1 MNTTYN
7 ITDITDNH
15 VILEGVVYNLQEFS
29 KVHPGGSNILN
40 IFGGKDATI
49 HYYMLHPH
57 TNIRTN
63 ILDKYRKGTVGTVG
77 TVGTPNNNNIYT
89 LNTPIFNELKA
100 SIKRAVPYPYANYEW
115 WIKAVTIMSAEVY
128 LEYHNY
134 IYGFSIPK
142 SIMLGVLMA
151 MIGLCIQHDANH
163 GAVSR
168 KEIINRAWGYT
179 QDWIGGSSLLWKH
192 HHVLLH
198 HAYTNVLEYD
208 PDITTEILRL
218 HKDVKYRYSHYWQKI
233 YIWFL
238 LLLLPI
244 NWHFTEFLDLYRMN
258 HMSHKI
264 SSMATNEMRIGILL
278 RCLFYIRFYIIPLY
292 IYPSLYTLLNISI
305 SLGVGGIYLGVNFII
320 SHNFE
325 GVLNNTANTDA
336 NANTDWAISQI
347 ESSSSVGGRTLGF
360 FHGGLNYQIEHHLF
374 PRISHVH
381 YYKIKPIIQE
391 WCKKNDVK
399 YTYYNTLWSNIY
411 SCYKYLEL
419 QGKKDINNI

>member
-1 MNTTYN
+1 MKN
-7 ITDITDNH
+7 ICDISDNH
-15 VILEGVVYNLQEFS
+15 VILEGVVYDLREFS
-29 KVHPGGSNILN
+29 KVHPGGSSIVN

-57 TNIRTN
+57 NNIRTN
-63 ILDKYRKGTVGTVG
+63 VLDAYKVRTICSD
-77 TVGTPNNNNIYT
+77 PLNNTRELYT
-89 LNTPIFNELKA
+89 LNSPIFNDLKD
-100 SIKRAVPYPYANYEW
+100 SIKKAVPYQYATYEW
-115 WIKAVTIMSAEVY
+115 WVKAIVIMFAEIY
-128 LEYHNY
+128 IEYHNY
-134 IYGFSIPK
+134 IYGYTIAK
-142 SIMLGVLMA
+142 SVLLGFLMA

-168 KEIINRAWGYT
+168 KELINRLWGYT

-208 PDITTEILRL
+208 PDITTDILRL
-218 HKDVKYRYSHYWQKI
+218 HKEVKYKNYHYGQKI

-244 NWHFTEFLDLYRMN
+244 NWHFKEFFDLYNMN

-264 SSMATNEMRIGILL
+264 SSLAIREMRIGIAF
-278 RCLFYIRFYIIPLY
+278 RILFYIRFYIIPIYL
-292 IYPSLYTLLNISI
+292 YPSLYTLINICV
-305 SLGVGGIYLGVNFII
+305 SLAVGGIYLGVNFII

-325 GVLNNTANTDA
+325 GVLNNSYNDGS
-336 NANTDWAISQI
+336 NDWAISQI
-347 ESSSSVGGRTLGF
+347 ESSSTVGGRILGF

-381 YYKIKPIIQE
+381 YYKIKPVIQE
-391 WCKKNDVK
+391 WCIKNNVK
-399 YTYYNTLWSNIY
+399 YNYYNSLWSNIY

-419 QGKKDINNI
+419 QGR

>member
-1 MNTTYN
+1 MKN
-7 ITDITDNH
+7 ICDISDNH
-15 VILEGVVYNLQEFS
+15 VILEGVVYDLREFS
-29 KVHPGGSNILN
+29 KVHPGGSSIVN

-57 TNIRTN
+57 NNIRTN
-63 ILDKYRKGTVGTVG
+63 ILNTYKVGTIG
-77 TVGTPNNNNIYT
+77 SDTLNNTSGLYT
-89 LNTPIFNELKA
+89 LNSPIFNDLKD
-100 SIKRAVPYPYANYEW
+100 SIKKAVPYQYATYEW
-115 WIKAVTIMSAEVY
+115 WVKAIVIMFAEIY
-128 LEYHNY
+128 IEYHNY
-134 IYGFSIPK
+134 IYGYTIAK
-142 SIMLGVLMA
+142 SVLLGFLMA

-168 KEIINRAWGYT
+168 KELINRLWGYT

-208 PDITTEILRL
+208 PDITTDILRL
-218 HKDVKYRYSHYWQKI
+218 HKEVKYKNYHYGQKI

-244 NWHFTEFLDLYRMN
+244 NWHFKEFFDLYNMN

-264 SSMATNEMRIGILL
+264 SSLAIREMRIGIAF
-278 RCLFYIRFYIIPLY
+278 RILFYIRFYIIPIYL
-292 IYPSLYTLLNISI
+292 YPSLYTLLNICV
-305 SLGVGGIYLGVNFII
+305 SLAVGGIYLGVNFII

-325 GVLNNTANTDA
+325 GVLNNSYNDHS
-336 NANTDWAISQI
+336 NDWAISQI
-347 ESSSSVGGRTLGF
+347 ESSSTVGGRILGF

-381 YYKIKPIIQE
+381 YYKIMPIIQE
-391 WCKKNDVK
+391 WCIKNNVK
-399 YTYYNTLWSNIY
+399 YNYYNSLWGNIY

-419 QGKKDINNI
+419 QGR

>member
-1 MNTTYN
+1 MNN
-7 ITDITDNH
+7 ISDNH
-15 VILEGVVYNLQEFS
+15 VILEGTVYDLHEFS
-29 KVHPGGSNILN
+29 KVHPGGSNIIN

-57 TNIRTN
+57 NNIRTN
-63 ILDKYRKGTVGTVG
+63 ILCKYIIANPSTNQSNHIRKLND
-77 TVGTPNNNNIYT
+77 NNNNIYT
-89 LNTPIFNELKA
+89 LNSPIFNELKA
-100 SIKRAVPYPYANYEW
+100 SIKKAVPYQYATIEW
-115 WIKAVTIMSAEVY
+115 WMKAVAIMIAEIYV
-128 LEYHNY
+128 EYHNY
-134 IYGFSIPK
+134 IYGYTIIK
-142 SIMLGVLMA
+142 SILLGFLMA

-163 GAVSR
+163 GSVSR
-168 KEIINRAWGYT
+168 KEIINRLWGYT

-208 PDITTEILRL
+208 PDITTDLLRL
-218 HKDVKYRYSHYWQKI
+218 HKDIKYKNYHYWQKI

-244 NWHFTEFLDLYRMN
+244 NWHFSEFLDLYRMN

-264 SSMATNEMRIGILL
+264 SSLATNEMIIGLFLRI
-278 RCLFYIRFYIIPLY
+278 LFYIRFYIIPLWL
-292 IYPSLYTLLNISI
+292 YPTLYTFLNICI
-305 SLGVGGIYLGVNFII
+305 SLAVGGAYLGINFII

-325 GVLNNTANTDA
+325 GVSNNTTN
-336 NANTDWAISQI
+336 NNSNDWAISQI
-347 ESSSSVGGRTLGF
+347 ESSSTVGGRVLGF

-391 WCKKNDVK
+391 WCIKNNVI
-399 YTYYNTLWSNIY
+399 YNYYNNLSSNIY

-419 QGKKDINNI
+419 QGR

>member
-1 MNTTYN
+1 ME
-7 ITDITDNH
+7 DITNIRDNH
-15 VILEGVVYNLQEFS
+15 VILEGIVYDLSEFS

-57 TNIRTN
+57 NNIRTN
-63 ILDKYRKGTVGTVG
+63 ILGKYKIAKYTNVTNIDDLKELNKNDK
-77 TVGTPNNNNIYT
+77 NDNLYT
-89 LNTPIFNELKA
+89 LNSPIFNELKA
-100 SIKRAVPYPYANYEW
+100 SIKKAVPYQYATLEW
-115 WIKAVTIMSAEVY
+115 WFKAIAIMIAEIY
-128 LEYHNY
+128 IEYHNY
-134 IYGFSIPK
+134 IYGYTIVK
-142 SIMLGVLMA
+142 SILLGFLMA

-168 KEIINRAWGYT
+168 KDIINRLWGYT
-179 QDWIGGSSLLWKH
+179 QDWIGGRSLLWKH

-208 PDITTEILRL
+208 PDITTDLLRL
-218 HKDVKYRYSHYWQKI
+218 HKDIKYKKYHYWQKI

-244 NWHFTEFLDLYRMN
+244 NWHFTEFFDLYRMN
-258 HMSHKI
+258 HMSQKI
-264 SSMATNEMRIGILL
+264 SSLATNEMRIGLFL
-278 RCLFYIRFYIIPLY
+278 RILFYIRFYIIPMLL
-292 IYPSLYTLLNISI
+292 YPSLYTFLNICL
-305 SLGVGGIYLGVNFII
+305 SLAVGGAYLGINFII

-325 GVLNNTANTDA
+325 GVLNNINS
-336 NANTDWAISQI
+336 NSNDWAISQI
-347 ESSSSVGGRTLGF
+347 ESSSTVGGRILGF

-391 WCKKNDVK
+391 WCKKNDVI
-399 YTYYNTLWSNIY
+399 YNYYNTLWSNIY

-419 QGKKDINNI
+419 QGRHQERR

>member
-1 MNTTYN
+1 M
-7 ITDITDNH
+7 DIADNE
-15 VILEGVVYNLQEFS
+15 VILEGVVYDLQEFS
-29 KVHPGGSNILN
+29 KVHPGGANMLN

-57 TNIRTN
+57 NKIRTKT
-63 ILDKYRKGTVGTVG
+63 LDKYKTKEIGFQDNTHCQY
-77 TVGTPNNNNIYT
+77 I
-89 LNTPIFNELKA
+89 LNSCMFNELKD
-100 SIKRAVPYPYANYEW
+100 SIKKAVPYQYANYEW
-115 WIKAVTIMSAEVY
+115 WIKAYAIIFVEVY
-128 LEYHNY
+128 LEYYNY
-134 IYGFSIPK
+134 IHGYALYR
-142 SIMLGVLMA
+142 SIMLGFFMA

-168 KEIINRAWGYT
+168 KEIINRLWGYT

-208 PDITTEILRL
+208 PDITTDILRL
-218 HKDVKYRYSHYWQKI
+218 HNNIKCKPYHYWQKI

-244 NWHFTEFLDLYRMN
+244 NWHFTEFLDLYNMK

-264 SSMATNEMRIGILL
+264 SSMAKNEMYIGLFLRI
-278 RCLFYIRFYIIPLY
+278 LFYIRFYIIPIYL
-292 IYPSLYTLLNISI
+292 YPSFYTLLNISV
-305 SLGVGGIYLGVNFII
+305 SLAVGGIYLGINFII

-325 GVLNNTANTDA
+325 GVINNDA
-336 NANTDWAISQI
+336 KSAKADWAILQI
-347 ESSSSVGGRTLGF
+347 ESSSSIGGRLLGF

-381 YYKIKPIIQE
+381 YYKMMPLIKE
-391 WCKKNDVK
+391 WCIK
-399 YTYYNTLWSNIY
+399 YNIKYNYYHSLWDNIY

-419 QGKKDINNI
+419 QGTLL

>member
-1 MNTTYN
+1 MPS
-7 ITDITDNH
+7 ITSIGDIDDNH
-15 VILEGVVYNLQEFS
+15 VILEGVVYNLKEFA

-57 TNIRTN
+57 NNIRTN
-63 ILDKYRKGTVGTVG
+63 ILGKYRIDTGSHSSPGSS
-77 TVGTPNNNNIYT
+77 NSMYSSNSS
-89 LNTPIFNELKA
+89 IFNELKA
-100 SIKRAVPYPYANYEW
+100 SIKRAVPYPYANIEW
-115 WIKAVTIMSAEVY
+115 WIKAAFIMSAEVY

-134 IYGFSIPK
+134 MYGFSILK
-142 SIMLGVLMA
+142 SITLGVLMA

-168 KEIINRAWGYT
+168 KGIINRAWGYT

-208 PDITTEILRL
+208 PDITTVVLRL
-218 HKDVKYRYSHYWQKI
+218 HKDVKHKYMHYLQKI

-244 NWHFTEFLDLYRMN
+244 NWHFAESLDLYHMN

-264 SSMATNEMRIGILL
+264 SSMATNEMRIGLLL
-278 RCLFYIRFYIIPLY
+278 RALFYIRFYIIPLY
-292 IYPSLYTLLNISI
+292 LYPSLYTLLNICI
-305 SLGVGGIYLGVNFII
+305 SLAVGGIYLGVNFII

-325 GVLNNTANTDA
+325 GVLNSSA
-336 NANTDWAISQI
+336 NASADWAISQI
-347 ESSSSVGGRTLGF
+347 ESSSTVGGRTLGF

-381 YYKIKPIIQE
+381 YYKIKPIVQE
-391 WCKKNDVK
+391 WCKKNDIK
-399 YTYYNTLWSNIY
+399 YTYYDTLWSNIY

-419 QGKKDINNI
+419 QGNKKEYKADF